1 MQNDMIITNQMWNEF
16 HECEVWRSLFE
27 IVAFSLRE
35 CGVAMQC
42 IREIR
47 YKFSA
52 CAQPKFV

>member
-27 IVAFSLRE
+27 IVAL
-35 CGVAMQC
+35 QC